1 MVKNWIS
8 GWTRKIGI
16 KVTNLVRKRP
26 SAQDLIDSDWKS
38 CKCKKITYR
47 HDLIAQNFICSCG
60 YHFDLPISLRQ
71 KHLYD
76 ADFITIDAPNV
87 DEDPLSF
94 STNTYSYRSKIK
106 KYQRISKQDTAL
118 SVTSGLISGLRAVV
132 VIFNPAFGAGRFG
145 IRECAHFL
153 KACDYACKEKS
164 EIFLTVLQSSGMDVQ
179 AGTLSLMSMPRS
191 IIGMTQLG
199 EAGIIRIGCAARGST
214 GGSLGSFFQLND
226 FLLIESPTTEDI
238 LFSGRRVTQNI
249 YKNNEG
255 LPFDFGSGSSI
266 LKHGLCDIVLKDRN
280 ELKKTVVQLSNILLK
295 KIEVQDGKISTPGAP
310 EEKSP
315 AFLQKAAK

>member
-1 MVKNWIS
+1 M
-8 GWTRKIGI
+8 
-16 KVTNLVRKRP
+16 
-26 SAQDLIDSDWKS
+26 
-38 CKCKKITYR
+38 
-47 HDLIAQNFICSCG
+47 
-60 YHFDLPISLRQ
+60 
-71 KHLYD
+71 
-76 ADFITIDAPNV
+76 

-94 STNTYSYRSKIK
+94 STDTYSYRAKIK
-106 KYQRISKQDTAL
+106 KYQQISKQDTAL

-153 KACDYACKEKS
+153 EACAYACKEKS

-179 AGTLSLMSMPRS
+179 AGTLSLMSHGRS
-191 IIGMTQLG
+191 QLLECHKLE
-199 EAGIIRIGCAARGST
+199 EAGIIRIGCAARGAT

-226 FLLIESPTTEDI
+226 FILIESQTTEDI

-255 LPFDFGSGSSI
+255 LPEDFGMGSSI

-295 KIEVQDGKISTPGAP
+295 KIEVQDEKISTPDAP